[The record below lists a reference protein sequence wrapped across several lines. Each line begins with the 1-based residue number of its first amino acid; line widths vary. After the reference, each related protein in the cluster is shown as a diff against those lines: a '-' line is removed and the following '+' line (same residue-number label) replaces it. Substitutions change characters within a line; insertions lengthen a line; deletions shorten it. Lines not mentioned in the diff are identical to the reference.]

1 MDKTPQLN
9 VRTTSNFFLE
19 GLNEVG
25 IEYLFCNLG
34 TDHAPLIEE
43 MARWSR
49 EGRAFPKTILCPH
62 ENTAM
67 HMAAGF
73 ANVTG
78 RGQAVIVHVDAGT
91 ANCAMGAHNLR
102 RTRVPVLLMAGKAPY
117 TVRGERVGARDN
129 YVHFIQEPFDQGS
142 IVRNYVKWEW
152 TLPSG
157 VITKEVLRRAHSV
170 AHSDPPG
177 PVYLM
182 LPRETLAEE
191 WDTGAVR
198 SFPADRY
205 GAVHAGL
212 ADPALIATLADRLI
226 AADHPII
233 VTSYAGRNPEA
244 PKLLDAL
251 AHLAGIRVY
260 ESHPIH
266 VNIPRDSDCF
276 VGFAPGEA
284 LMKSDV
290 GVLIDVDVPWIP
302 TQVKENDALYWAH
315 IDIDVIKED
324 FPMWG
329 FASNLRM
336 EANSVFAMR
345 QLLEALRER
354 ATPAFT
360 AKVAARLQVIARESR
375 ERRERVAKA
384 EQNRGMQGAVNPAY
398 LCAEV
403 AKCLAATDIIV
414 NEAVRNVPTVL
425 NHVQR
430 TEPGTYHG
438 FAGGGL
444 GCSAGLALGA
454 KLARPDATVVQFVG
468 DGGFYFNNPSST
480 YTVSKQYGLPIL
492 SVVLDNSGWS
502 AVKEATLRMYAQ
514 GEAFASNKFQAGLQ
528 ADVDFS
534 KVVEAVGGHGESVS
548 DPEAVPGAVERAL
561 AAVRGGK
568 PTVLHVKIPSI

>member
-78 RGQAVIVHVDAGT
+78 RGQGVIVHVDAGT

-198 SFPADRY
+198 SFPAARY

-244 PKLLDAL
+244 PKLLDEL
-251 AHLAGIRVY
+251 AHFAGIRVY

-266 VNIPRDSDCF
+266 VNIP
-276 VGFAPGEA
+276 
-284 LMKSDV
+284 
-290 GVLIDVDVPWIP
+290 
-302 TQVKENDALYWAH
+302 
-315 IDIDVIKED
+315 
-324 FPMWG
+324 
-329 FASNLRM
+329 
-336 EANSVFAMR
+336 
-345 QLLEALRER
+345 
-354 ATPAFT
+354 
-360 AKVAARLQVIARESR
+360 
-375 ERRERVAKA
+375 
-384 EQNRGMQGAVNPAY
+384 
-398 LCAEV
+398 
-403 AKCLAATDIIV
+403 
-414 NEAVRNVPTVL
+414 
-425 NHVQR
+425 
-430 TEPGTYHG
+430 
-438 FAGGGL
+438 
-444 GCSAGLALGA
+444 
-454 KLARPDATVVQFVG
+454 
-468 DGGFYFNNPSST
+468 
-480 YTVSKQYGLPIL
+480 
-492 SVVLDNSGWS
+492 
-502 AVKEATLRMYAQ
+502 
-514 GEAFASNKFQAGLQ
+514 
-528 ADVDFS
+528 
-534 KVVEAVGGHGESVS
+534 
-548 DPEAVPGAVERAL
+548 
-561 AAVRGGK
+561 
-568 PTVLHVKIPSI
+568 

>member
-9 VRTTSNFFLE
+9 VRTTSNYFLE
-19 GLNEVG
+19 GLNEIGV
-25 IEYLFCNLG
+25 EYLFCNFG

-78 RGQAVIVHVDAGT
+78 RGQAVMVHVDAGT

-191 WDTGAVR
+191 WDTSAVR
-198 SFPADRY
+198 SFPQERY

-212 ADPALIATLADRLI
+212 ADPAIIATLADRLI
-226 AADHPII
+226 AAEHPIV
-233 VTSYAGRNPEA
+233 VTSYAGRNAAA
-244 PKLLDAL
+244 PALLDEL
-251 AHLAGIRVY
+251 AHFAGLRVY

-276 VGFAPGEA
+276 AGFAPGEA
-284 LMKSDV
+284 LPKTDV

-302 TQVKENDALYWAH
+302 TQVKENDAIYWGH

-336 EANSVFAMR
+336 QANSAFAMR
-345 QLLEALRER
+345 QLLDALQAR
-354 ATPAFT
+354 ATPAFK
-360 AKVAARLQVIARESR
+360 AKVAARLKVITQESR
-375 ERRERVAKA
+375 ERREKVAKA
-384 EQNRGMQGAVNPAY
+384 ATNRGMQGAVNPAY
-398 LCAEV
+398 ACAEV
-403 AKCLAATDIIV
+403 AKHLAPTDIIV
-414 NEAVRNVPTVL
+414 NEAVRNVPTVM

-444 GCSAGLALGA
+444 GCSGGIALGA
-454 KLARPDATVVQFVG
+454 KLARPAATVVQFVG
-468 DGGFYFNNPSST
+468 DGGFYFNNPSSLFS
-480 YTVSKQYGLPIL
+480 VSKQYRLPIL

-502 AVKEATLRMYAQ
+502 AVKEATLRMYSQ
-514 GEAFASNKFQAGLQ
+514 GEAFNANDFQAGLQ
-528 ADVDFS
+528 SDVDFA
-534 KVVEAVGGHGESVS
+534 KVAESVGGHGERVR
-548 DPEAVPGAVERAL
+548 DPDELPAAVERAMV
-561 AAVRGGK
+561 AVRGGK